1 MLYYA
6 LRRLLMSIP
15 VLLIALT
22 FAFFILRLAPGGPFD
37 EERALD
43 PVIKANL
50 EAYYNMDKPLV
61 EQYLIYMKNLI
72 LRFDMG
78 PSFTDQ
84 TYSVSE
90 KLMSGL
96 PYTLQ
101 LGSLALI
108 LAVIVGTWT
117 GVYSAFHQNTKLE
130 YILAFFILIGVVL
143 PNFVLAPLLQQYF
156 VIPINKLASLIAGE
170 RTQVF
175 AIFGWGEGSLVSI
188 KHSLIPVFVLS
199 LSHIGRISRLMRASM
214 IEVLGS
220 NYIRTAKAKGIGE
233 RLTIRRHA
241 LRQAFIPVL
250 SYLGPAAGYLL
261 TGSLVIEMIFGLPGV
276 GKYFIDAALNRDY
289 GVVLGTIILFMVVIT
304 ILNLI
309 VDILYAFLDP
319 RVRLS

>member
-6 LRRLLMSIP
+6 IRRLLMSIP

-50 EAYYNMDKPLV
+50 EAYYHMDKPLV
-61 EQYLIYMKNLI
+61 EQYVIYMKNLV

-90 KLMSGL
+90 KLMNGL

-101 LGSLALI
+101 LGTLALI
-108 LAVIVGTWT
+108 LAVIVGTWS
-117 GVYSAFHQNTKLE
+117 GIYSAFHQNTKTE

-156 VIPINKLASLIAGE
+156 VIPINKLATQINGE
-170 RTQVF
+170 RTHIF
-175 AIFGWGEGSLVSI
+175 AIFGWGESPYVSI
-188 KHSLIPVFVLS
+188 KHSFIPVFVLS

-261 TGSLVIEMIFGLPGV
+261 TGSLVIEMIFGLPGI
-276 GKYFIDAALNRDY
+276 GKYFIDAALSRDY
-289 GVVLGTIILFMVVIT
+289 GVVLGTIILFMVMIT

>member
-6 LRRLLMSIP
+6 IRRLLLSIP

-43 PVIKANL
+43 PVIRANL
-50 EAYYNMDKPLV
+50 EAHYNMDKPLLT
-61 EQYLIYMKNLI
+61 QYYMYMENLI
-72 LRFDMG
+72 FRGDMG

-84 TYSVSE
+84 TYNVRE
-90 KLMSGL
+90 KLGQGL
-96 PYTLQ
+96 PYTVQ
-101 LGSLALI
+101 LGVLALI
-108 LAVIVGTWT
+108 LSVVLGTWT
-117 GVYSAFHQNTKLE
+117 GIYSAFHQNSKVE
-130 YILAFFILIGVVL
+130 YILAFFILVGVVL
-143 PNFVLAPLLQQYF
+143 PNFVLAPLFQQYL
-156 VIPINKLASLIAGE
+156 VIPLNKLASNIAGE
-170 RTQVF
+170 KTQIF
-175 AIFGWGEGSLVSI
+175 AISNWGEGKLISF
-188 KHSLIPVFVLS
+188 KHGFIPVLVLS

-233 RLTIRRHA
+233 KLTIRRHA

-261 TGSLVIEMIFGLPGV
+261 TGSLVVEMIFGLPGI

-289 GVVLGTIILFMVVIT
+289 GVVLGTIILFMVMIT

-319 RVRLS
+319 RVRLK